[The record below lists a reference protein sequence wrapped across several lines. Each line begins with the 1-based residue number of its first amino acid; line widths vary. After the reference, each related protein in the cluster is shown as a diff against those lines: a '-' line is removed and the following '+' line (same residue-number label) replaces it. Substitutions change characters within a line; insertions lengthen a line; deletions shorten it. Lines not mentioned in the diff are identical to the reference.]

1 MHRVPNFGS
10 ALQAYALQ
18 HKLFQHGID
27 NKIIDYIYSY
37 AGYEPSFIRY
47 IYDKLKYYAKV
58 ILRRPASMTRFFF
71 FNKKYLRI
79 IFREYNRNDLMYK
92 KA

>member
-1 MHRVPNFGS
+1 MKIGIITMHRVPNFGS

-47 IYDKLKYYAKV
+47 IISL
-58 ILRRPASMTRFFF
+58 LSR
-71 FNKKYLRI
+71 LEI
-79 IFREYNRNDLMYK
+79 IGLK
-92 KA
+92 KARIP

>member
-1 MHRVPNFGS
+1 MKIGIITMHRVPNFGS

-47 IYDKLKYYAKV
+47 IYDQYSVNSYV
-58 ILRRPASMTRFFF
+58 I
-71 FNKKYLRI
+71 
-79 IFREYNRNDLMYK
+79 D
-92 KA
+92 

>member
-1 MHRVPNFGS
+1 MKIGIITMHRVPNFGS

-47 IYDKLKYYAKV
+47 I
-58 ILRRPASMTRFFF
+58 I
-71 FNKKYLRI
+71 
-79 IFREYNRNDLMYK
+79 
-92 KA
+92 

>member
-1 MHRVPNFGS
+1 MVIKTLTCHDVYNYGAS
-10 ALQAYALQ
+10 LQAYALQ

-47 IYDKLKYYAKV
+47 IYD
-58 ILRRPASMTRFFF
+58 
-71 FNKKYLRI
+71 
-79 IFREYNRNDLMYK
+79 
-92 KA
+92 

>member
-1 MHRVPNFGS
+1 MKIGIITMHRVPNFGS

-37 AGYEPSFIRY
+37 AGYEPSWGRY
-47 IYDKLKYYAKV
+47 IYDKVKYSC
-58 ILRRPASMTRFFF
+58 SMPYDKKTRW
-71 FNKKYLRI
+71 YI
-79 IFREYNRNDLMYK
+79 IK
-92 KA
+92 

>member
-1 MHRVPNFGS
+1 MKIEIITMHRVPNFGS

-37 AGYEPSFIRY
+37 EGYEPSFIRY
-47 IYDKLKYYAKV
+47 IYD
-58 ILRRPASMTRFFF
+58 
-71 FNKKYLRI
+71 
-79 IFREYNRNDLMYK
+79 
-92 KA
+92 